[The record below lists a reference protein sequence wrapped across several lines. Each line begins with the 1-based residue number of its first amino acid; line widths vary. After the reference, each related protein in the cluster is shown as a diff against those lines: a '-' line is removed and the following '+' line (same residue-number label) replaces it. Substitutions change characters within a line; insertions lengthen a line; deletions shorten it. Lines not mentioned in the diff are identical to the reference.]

1 MYDKV
6 QKRKIIS
13 LIIPDKELKAV
24 FTPVPWHIFFMIFL
38 IPNFKSMA
46 TVLSLQIAD
55 SIDIKAFRADYRA
68 ELIYSDSDE
77 LFYKVSE
84 DQYLYVFK
92 YGVASF
98 LNQDE
103 QQVNAF
109 VKYALPFC
117 KNPISIKHREEF
129 NIERNASEN
138 KFGHNKMEIMSPSTE
153 ALRLI
158 MLNVSQSVALDYYS
172 EQSELLLAETNTH
185 TEFLEKRGKLD
196 ISGSRLKRFI
206 GKTINLKNRINE
218 NLYIFDSTDETWE
231 NEELYKL
238 DVELKKTFDLQS
250 RYRNIQEELEIIK
263 ENLSLLIDLMHQRK
277 SSALEIVVVVLILVE
292 VVNLVI
298 EKIF

>member
-1 MYDKV
+1 
-6 QKRKIIS
+6 
-13 LIIPDKELKAV
+13 
-24 FTPVPWHIFFMIFL
+24 
-38 IPNFKSMA
+38 MA

-77 LFYKVSE
+77 LFYKIGPE
-84 DQYLYVFK
+84 QYLYVFK
-92 YGVASF
+92 YGVTCF

-103 QQVNAF
+103 STVNAF
-109 VKYALPFC
+109 VKYIAPYC
-117 KNPISIKHREEF
+117 KHPVDFKLTEEF
-129 NIERNASEN
+129 IIESNVSEN
-138 KFGHNKMEIMSPSTE
+138 KFGHNKVEIMNPSVE

-172 EQSELLLAETNTH
+172 GQSTLLLAETNRH
-185 TEFLEKRGKLD
+185 MDFLEKRGKLD
-196 ISGSRLKRFI
+196 ISGSRLRRFI
-206 GKTINLKNRINE
+206 GKTINLKNRISE

-231 NEELYKL
+231 NEELYKI

-277 SSALEIVVVVLILVE
+277 SSALEVVVIILILVE
-292 VVNLVI
+292 VVNLLI
-298 EKIF
+298 EKII